1 MKHIFLLSI
10 LVFVQN
16 ASIAFAQGK
25 NYTRHKVTKGETI
38 TQIATKYNVTPYD
51 IYQLNPD
58 AQKGIQENDLILIP
72 ASAIKNAENVI
83 DKDKPRVSANR
94 THITKA
100 KETLFSIARDYN
112 VNVEDLTT
120 LNSSILTNGLKIGQ
134 TIQIPDSSEDGNLK
148 KSSDAN
154 AKAPEEST
162 VKVAERLT
170 VTSPVL
176 TNADKESAVFHVVE
190 PKETKFGIANKYGLT
205 VQELEER
212 NPQIIS
218 NLPVG
223 SKLLVSEVAKKPV
236 VSTVVVDRSIVEKP
250 KPIVIEIVQDEIV
263 ETKTVRTLTKNGFA
277 NYEVKSG
284 ETMYSLTKY
293 LKVTE
298 EELIQLNPT
307 LKDGVKLGMILKVP
321 GRGTLKTDVK
331 QATALQVASKTVVPN
346 PTKKSLVLLIPFNA
360 AKIQS
365 DTLKTIDV
373 RLKKDAFL
381 NMTLDFYS
389 GALMAIDS
397 AKTLGLNVDVKI
409 FDSEESKISSNVENI
424 IKNNNIQEADAVI
437 GPFYQQYIEKTAELL
452 SAKNVPVISPL
463 SKELG
468 KFSPNLFQ
476 AMPPTDIGKT
486 AMFTYMMSKNGNII
500 VVSDPKRAYNKDF
513 ISKKYPDAKFV
524 TLLDNGALDI
534 VSLKSQFVK
543 GVQNYVVLDTERTGL
558 ILATTNVLLNELV
571 NFQIQLV
578 IIEPNETLDFEE
590 VSMKRLTILK
600 LLYPSLTRE
609 NNSIEATQFE
619 KKYKDLNKVFP
630 SQYALRGFDITFDTL
645 MRITQNSSFLSAAD
659 QIKSEQIESKF
670 DYVKK
675 GNEGF
680 INKGVYILE
689 YQDDLSVKQV
699 N

>member
-10 LVFVQN
+10 LVFVLN
-16 ASIAFAQGK
+16 ASSAFAQDK
-25 NYTRHKVTKGETI
+25 NYTQYKVTKGETVSE
-38 TQIATKYNVTPYD
+38 IATKYNVTPYD

-72 ASAIKNAENVI
+72 ASAIKTAENVTE
-83 DKDKPRVSANR
+83 KEKPKVSTNR
-94 THITKA
+94 THITKP
-100 KETLFSIARDYN
+100 KETLFSISRDYN
-112 VNVEDLTT
+112 VNVEDLKN
-120 LNSSILTNGLKIGQ
+120 LNARILTNGLKIGQ
-134 TIQIPDSSEDGNLK
+134 TIKIPDASEVGKQK
-148 KSSDAN
+148 KSSDAT
-154 AKAPEEST
+154 AKALDEST
-162 VKVAERLT
+162 VKVTETKTA
-170 VTSPVL
+170 TSPSY
-176 TNADKESAVFHVVE
+176 KESAVFHVVE
-190 PKETKFGIANKYGLT
+190 PKETKFGIAKKYGIT
-205 VQELEER
+205 VQELEQR

-223 SKLLVSEVAKKPV
+223 SKLLVSGVAKKPEA
-236 VSTVVVDRSIVEKP
+236 SNVVVERSIVEKP
-250 KPIVIEIVQDEIV
+250 KPVVTEIVQDEIV
-263 ETKTVRTLTKNGFA
+263 ETKTVHTLTKNGFA

-284 ETMYSLTKY
+284 DTMYSLTQY
-293 LKVTE
+293 FKVAE
-298 EELIQLNPT
+298 EELMQLNPT
-307 LKDGVKLGMILKVP
+307 LRDGVKLGMILKVP
-321 GRGTLKTDVK
+321 GRGTVKTDIIESTDLK
-331 QATALQVASKTVVPN
+331 VASKMVVPN

-424 IKNNNIQEADAVI
+424 IKNNNIQDADAVI
-437 GPFYQQYIEKTAELL
+437 GPFYQQYVEKTAELL

-463 SKELG
+463 SKEVG
-468 KFSPNLFQ
+468 KLFPNLFQ
-476 AMPPTDIGKT
+476 AMPPTDIGKI

-500 VVSDPKRAYNKDF
+500 LVSDPKRAYNKDF
-513 ISKKYPDAKFV
+513 ISKKYPAAKFV
-524 TLLDNGALDI
+524 TLLDNGALDAAN
-534 VSLKSQFVK
+534 LKSLFVK
-543 GVQNYVVLDTERTGL
+543 GVQNYVVLDSERTGL
-558 ILATTNVLLNELV
+558 ILGTTNVLLNELA

-609 NNSIEATQFE
+609 NNSIEASHFE

-670 DYVKK
+670 EYVKK
-675 GNEGF
+675 GNDGF

>member
-1 MKHIFLLSI
+1 
-10 LVFVQN
+10 
-16 ASIAFAQGK
+16 
-25 NYTRHKVTKGETI
+25 
-38 TQIATKYNVTPYD
+38 
-51 IYQLNPD
+51 
-58 AQKGIQENDLILIP
+58 
-72 ASAIKNAENVI
+72 
-83 DKDKPRVSANR
+83 
-94 THITKA
+94 
-100 KETLFSIARDYN
+100 
-112 VNVEDLTT
+112 
-120 LNSSILTNGLKIGQ
+120 LTNGLKIGQ
-134 TIQIPDSSEDGNLK
+134 TIKIPDSSEDGNLK
-148 KSSDAN
+148 KSSDST
-154 AKAPEEST
+154 AKAPEESI

-190 PKETKFGIANKYGLT
+190 PKETKFGIANKYGIT

-212 NPQIIS
+212 NPQFFS

-223 SKLLVSEVAKKPV
+223 SKLLVSGVAKKPV
-236 VSTVVVDRSIVEKP
+236 ASNTVVDRSIVEKP

-263 ETKTVRTLTKNGFA
+263 ETKTVLTLTKNGFA

-298 EELIQLNPT
+298 EELLQLNPT

-513 ISKKYPDAKFV
+513 ISKKYPTAKFV

-534 VSLKSQFVK
+534 VSLKSLFVK
-543 GVQNYVVLDTERTGL
+543 DVQNYVVLDTERTGL

-571 NFQIQLV
+571 NYQIQLV

-609 NNSIEATQFE
+609 NNSIEATHFE

-670 DYVKK
+670 DYIKK

-680 INKGVYILE
+680 INKGVYIFE